1 MAEIDKEIPEIDKE
15 IYLQCARGIRNQLL
29 IKSDIYMLQDYP
41 ISQEQLIEIK
51 AYRQSLRDFI
61 NINKE
66 KILNNEE
73 VIFPQSPNFNI

>member
-1 MAEIDKEIPEIDKE
+1 MTEIDKEIPEIDKE

-29 IKSDIYMLQDYP
+29 IKSDVYMLQDYP

-61 NINKE
+61 NINKQ

-73 VIFPQSPNFNI
+73 VIFPQSPNFII

>member
-1 MAEIDKEIPEIDKE
+1 MIFIDIKTIPTVKILQNKNSVFFS
-15 IYLQCARGIRNQLL
+15 IYFFSPFFLVVQF
-29 IKSDIYMLQDYP
+29 
-41 ISQEQLIEIK
+41 QEQLIKIK

-73 VIFPQSPNFNI
+73 VIFPQSPNFII

>member
-1 MAEIDKEIPEIDKE
+1 MTEIDKEIPEIDKE

-51 AYRQSLRDFI
+51 HID
-61 NINKE
+61 NH
-66 KILNNEE
+66 
-73 VIFPQSPNFNI
+73 

>member
-1 MAEIDKEIPEIDKE
+1 
-15 IYLQCARGIRNQLL
+15 
-29 IKSDIYMLQDYP
+29 MLQDYP
-41 ISQEQLIEIK
+41 ISQEQLIKIK

-73 VIFPQSPNFNI
+73 VIFPQSPNFII